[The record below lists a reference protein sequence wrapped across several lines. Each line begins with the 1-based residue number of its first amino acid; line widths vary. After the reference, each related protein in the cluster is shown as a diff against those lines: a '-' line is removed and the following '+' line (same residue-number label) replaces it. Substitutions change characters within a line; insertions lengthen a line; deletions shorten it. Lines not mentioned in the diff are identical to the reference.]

1 MSELDRRDFLK
12 IVGLSTG
19 AAAVAGCSDPVDKLI
34 PYVIE
39 PEEITPGIS
48 VEYASTCQECSAAC
62 GLHVK
67 TREGRPIKLEGNP
80 DHPINQGRLCA
91 RGQAGIGR
99 TYHPDRIEGPA
110 TRNSDGSLQ
119 MTTWDDAKN
128 KLAAELGS
136 AAAKTWILGG
146 PVGPSLDGLI
156 DGFVA
161 AAGLAGRL
169 RYETFGQ
176 QALIQASES
185 VFGVSAPPIFNL
197 SDADLVIDFGS
208 DFLDTGSSP
217 IEHSGQFS
225 KSRDLSAHSNGGA
238 RLIVIGPRQNLTG
251 SNADQWVPA
260 AAGSEGLLALALA
273 KAVAARNNSSV
284 SDAAISSA
292 NIPAA
297 ITAAGLER
305 STFDGL
311 VEKIAGADHA
321 VALPPGLAA
330 ATTAGAGATAAVL
343 LLNAVVGAV
352 GHQLTYPAVDAAPT
366 SSLKDVLALISEM
379 KNGRVECLLI
389 HDLNP
394 VYSLP
399 ESAGFNEALANVDL
413 VVSFASLADETT
425 EAASLLLPDHTSL
438 ESWGDASPRPGVRSL
453 VQPTIRPLYDTQA
466 LGDTLLAVARTIGG
480 NVASAL
486 PAGSWKSVVESNW
499 SDTNWRQALAR
510 GGVFEATPLRDVTAL
525 LGTGSGAGN
534 LRPAAPRLQGSSGLT
549 LVAFP
554 HSFLGDGRGAALP
567 WLQEIPDP
575 VTKLSWNTWAEVS
588 FNTAKELDVV
598 FGDVLQ
604 VETDSGSIEVS
615 VFPRGGIRDD
625 VIAIPL
631 GQGHTVGYYASMSG
645 DYAAGV
651 AEKGQPGMMRGANLA
666 TILPAAYD
674 EAGGQAYLST
684 KALVTKTGRFRRL
697 ALSQW
702 TDNQRKRGLAQE
714 VSIFDLATGGGAAH
728 FAAAAMASES
738 GHGDGGEMAG
748 GDHAEAAA
756 GGHHFDGPPFEFD
769 AANDSHPEQ
778 PYRWGMTIDND
789 KCTGCSACIAA
800 CYVENNVPIVGE
812 TQAIRHRE
820 MTWLRIERYV
830 GEGDD
835 DVRDGS
841 ERRPTPDGEILG
853 HTEIRHLP
861 MLCQH
866 CGAAPCEA
874 VCPVIA
880 TYHSPEG
887 LNGMIYNRC
896 VGTRYCGNNCPYKLR
911 RFNYFDYGRL
921 NWPGLLGLMLNP
933 DVTVRGQGVMEKCS
947 FCVQRIESARQPAK
961 DEGREIADG
970 EVVTACQQSCPS
982 HAITFGNVK
991 EESSM
996 AAKQAKEGDGRAYH
1010 ALQELNTR
1018 SAITYLAQVR
1028 REKNEGVH

>member
-12 IVGLSTG
+12 IVGLSAG
-19 AAAVAGCSDPVDKLI
+19 AAAAAGCSDPVDKLI
-34 PYVIE
+34 PYVIQ

-48 VEYASTCQECSAAC
+48 VLYASTCQECSAAC

-80 DHPINQGRLCA
+80 EHPINQGRLCA

-110 TRNSDGSLQ
+110 SRSGDGSLQ
-119 MTTWDDAKN
+119 ASTWDDAKN
-128 KLAAELGS
+128 KLAAKLGS
-136 AAAKTWILGG
+136 SASKTWILGG

-156 DGFVA
+156 DTFVG
-161 AAGLAGRL
+161 AAGIAGRL
-169 RYETFGQ
+169 TYDTFGQ

-185 VFGVSAPPIFNL
+185 VFDVSAAPIFDL
-197 SDADLVIDFGS
+197 SDADLIIDFGS

-217 IEHSGQFS
+217 TEHAGQFS
-225 KSRDLSAHSNGGA
+225 KSRDVSAHSDGGA
-238 RLIVIGPRQNLTG
+238 RLIAIGPRQNLTA
-251 SNADQWVPA
+251 SNADHWVPA
-260 AAGSEGLLALALA
+260 VAGSEGLLALALA
-273 KAVAARNNSSV
+273 KAVASLKGTAVAS
-284 SDAAISSA
+284 AAIGGA
-292 NIPAA
+292 DIGAA
-297 ITAAGLER
+297 IKAAGIEEAAFER
-305 STFDGL
+305 L
-311 VEKIAGADHA
+311 VGKIAAAQHA
-321 VALPPGLAA
+321 VALPPGVAA
-330 ATTAGAGATAAVL
+330 ATTAGAGTAAAVL
-343 LLNAVVGAV
+343 LLNAVVGAL
-352 GHQLTYPAVDAAPT
+352 GSQLKYPADDAKPT
-366 SSLKDVLALISEM
+366 SSLKDVLALIDEM
-379 KNGRVECLLI
+379 NRGNVECLMI

-394 VYSLP
+394 VYSIP
-399 ESAGFNEALANVDL
+399 ESAGFKEALAKVDL
-413 VVSFASLADETT
+413 VVAFASLTDETT
-425 EAASLLLPDHTSL
+425 EVADLLLPDHTSM

-453 VQPTIRPLYDTQA
+453 VQPTIRPLFDTQA
-466 LGDTLLAVARTIGG
+466 FADTLLSIARAMGG
-480 NVASAL
+480 MATAAL
-486 PAGSWKSVVESNW
+486 PGGSWKSVVESNW

-510 GGVFEATPLRDVTAL
+510 GGVFEAMPTRDVTV
-525 LGTGSGAGN
+525 SEGAGN
-534 LRPAAPRLQGSSGLT
+534 LTPSAPRLQGSGGLT
-549 LVAFP
+549 VIAFP
-554 HSFLGDGRGAALP
+554 HSYLGDGRGAALP

-575 VTKLSWNTWAEVS
+575 VTKLSWNSWAEIS

-598 FGDVLQ
+598 FGDV
-604 VETDSGSIEVS
+604 VSITTDSGSIDVS
-615 VFPRGGIRDD
+615 VFPRGGVRDD
-625 VIAIPL
+625 VVAIPI
-631 GQGHTVGYYASMSG
+631 GQGHSVGYYASMAG

-651 AEKGQPGMMRGANLA
+651 AEKGQAGVARGSNVAA
-666 TILPAAYD
+666 VLPAAYN
-674 EAGGQAYLST
+674 EAGGQAFL
-684 KALVTKTGRFRRL
+684 AANAVVTKTGRFRRL

-702 TDNQRKRGLAQE
+702 TDNQRERGLAQE
-714 VSIFDLATGGGAAH
+714 VSIYDLAKGGGMAH
-728 FAAAAMASES
+728 FAAAAQASES
-738 GHGDGGEMAG
+738 VDGHAAAGDEST
-748 GDHAEAAA
+748 EAAA

-769 AANDSHPEQ
+769 AANDSKPEQ

-812 TQAIRHRE
+812 AQAIRHRE

-830 GEGDD
+830 GDGDG
-835 DVRDGS
+835 DVRLQS
-841 ERRPTPDGEILG
+841 ERRPTPDREILG

-947 FCVQRIESARQPAK
+947 FCVQRIEAARQPAK

-970 EVVTACQQSCPS
+970 EVLTACQQACPS
-982 HAITFGNVK
+982 NAITFGNVK

-996 AAKQAKEGDGRAYH
+996 AVRQAKQGEDRAYH

-1018 SAITYLAQVR
+1018 PAITYLAQVR
-1028 REKNEGVH
+1028 REKIEGAH

>member
-12 IVGLSTG
+12 IVGLSAG
-19 AAAVAGCSDPVDKLI
+19 AAAAAGCSDPVDKLI
-34 PYVIE
+34 PYVIQ
-39 PEEITPGIS
+39 PEEITPGIA
-48 VEYASTCQECSAAC
+48 VVYASTCQECTAAC

-80 DHPINQGRLCA
+80 DHPVNQGRLCA

-110 TRNSDGSLQ
+110 SRNGDGTLQ
-119 MTTWDDAKN
+119 ATTWDDAKN
-128 KLAAELGS
+128 KLAAKLGS
-136 AAAKTWILGG
+136 AASKTWILGG
-146 PVGPSLDGLI
+146 PVGPSLDALL
-156 DGFVA
+156 DEFTS
-161 AAGLAGRL
+161 AAGIAGRL
-169 RYETFGQ
+169 TYDTFGQ

-185 VFGVSAPPIFNL
+185 VFNVSAAPIFDL
-197 SDADLVIDFGS
+197 SGADLVIDFGS

-217 IEHSGQFS
+217 TEHAGQFS
-225 KSRDLSAHSNGGA
+225 KSRDMNAHSNGGA
-238 RLIVIGPRQNLTG
+238 RLIAIGPRQNLTA
-251 SNADQWVPA
+251 SNADQWIPA
-260 AAGSEGLLALALA
+260 APGSEGLLALAVA
-273 KAVAARNNSSV
+273 KAVAERQGSSV
-284 SDAAISSA
+284 ASAAISGA
-292 NIPAA
+292 DIAA
-297 ITAAGLER
+297 ALSAAGIDR
-305 STFDGL
+305 TTFDQV
-311 VEKIAGADHA
+311 VEKIAAANHA
-321 VALPPGLAA
+321 VALPPGVA
-330 ATTAGAGATAAVL
+330 ATTTSSAGAASAVL
-343 LLNAVVGAV
+343 LLNAVIGAV
-352 GHQLTYPAVDAAPT
+352 GSQLTYPASDTKAT
-366 SSLKDVLALISEM
+366 SSLKDVLGLITEM
-379 KNGRVECLLI
+379 KRGAVECLLI

-394 VYSLP
+394 IFSLP
-399 ESAGFNEALANVDL
+399 ESAGFKEALKKVGL

-425 EAASLLLPDHTSL
+425 EVADLLLPDHTAM

-453 VQPTIRPLYDTQA
+453 VQPTIRPLFDTQA
-466 LGDTLLAVARTIGG
+466 LADTLLTVGHAMGG
-480 NVASAL
+480 DAGGAL
-486 PAGSWKSVVESNW
+486 PSGDWKSVVESNW
-499 SDTNWRQALAR
+499 SDTNWRHALAR
-510 GGVFEATPLRDVTAL
+510 GGVFETTPTRDVTVSDAA
-525 LGTGSGAGN
+525 GS
-534 LRPAAPRLQGSSGLT
+534 LRPSAPRLQGAGGMT

-554 HSFLGDGRGAALP
+554 HSYLGDGRGAALP

-575 VTKLSWNTWAEVS
+575 VTKISWNSWAEIS
-588 FNTAKELDVV
+588 FNTAKALDVV
-598 FGDVLQ
+598 FGDVISIA
-604 VETDSGSIEVS
+604 TDSGSIDVS
-615 VFPRGGIRDD
+615 VFPRGGVRDD
-625 VIAIPL
+625 VVAIPI
-631 GQGHTVGYYASMSG
+631 GQGHTVGFYASMAG
-645 DYAAGV
+645 DSADGV
-651 AEKGQPGMMRGANLA
+651 AEKGQPGVARGSNLA
-666 TILPAAYD
+666 AVLPAAYD

-684 KALVTKTGRFRRL
+684 NATLSKTGRFRRL

-714 VSIFDLATGGGAAH
+714 VSIHDLAKGGGMAH
-728 FAAAAMASES
+728 FAAAAQASES
-738 GHGDGGEMAG
+738 AEGSAEGEHG
-748 GDHAEAAA
+748 EAAA

-769 AANDSHPEQ
+769 AANDSRPDQ

-789 KCTGCSACIAA
+789 KCTGCSACVAA
-800 CYVENNVPIVGE
+800 CYVENNVSIVGE

-830 GEGDD
+830 GEGED

-841 ERRPTPDGEILG
+841 ERRPTPDGEVLG

-866 CGAAPCEA
+866 CGAAPCES

-947 FCVQRIESARQPAK
+947 FCVQRIEAARQPAK
-961 DEGREIADG
+961 DEGREIDDG

-982 HAITFGNVK
+982 NAITFGNVK

-996 AAKQAKEGDGRAYH
+996 AVKEAKQGEGRAYH
-1010 ALQELNTR
+1010 TLQELNTR

-1028 REKNEGVH
+1028 REKTQGVH